1 PLQAADFV
9 AASLPRARSGA
20 HMPSTPLCKP
30 LRMHSSTL
38 TSGQSREITTDESVM
53 SATLV
58 CCAERPQITKVIGH
72 LAPDLRPQI
81 SDHFRGQNFYAPA
94 AFSWLRYH
102 SMVRLRPASNL
113 TLAL

>member
-1 PLQAADFV
+1 TPIAHLR
-9 AASLPRARSGA
+9 SLAPTRPGS
-20 HMPSTPLCKP
+20 HMTSTPICKP
-30 LRMHSSTL
+30 PRIHSSTL

-58 CCAERPQITKVIGH
+58 CVAERPQITKVIGH
-72 LAPDLRPQI
+72 PPPDLRPPI

-102 SMVRLRPASNL
+102 SMVRLRPASNS